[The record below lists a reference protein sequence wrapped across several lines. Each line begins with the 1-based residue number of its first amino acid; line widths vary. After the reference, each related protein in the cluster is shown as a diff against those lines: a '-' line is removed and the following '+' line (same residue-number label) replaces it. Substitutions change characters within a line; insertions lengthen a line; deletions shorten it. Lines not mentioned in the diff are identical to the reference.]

1 VKLDQKLMQFT
12 SRQIAELVS
21 GQLQGAADIVGS
33 QLSKI
38 EEAASGSISF
48 IANPKYLHHLSSTK
62 ASILIVSKDVELNG
76 HAIPAIIQ
84 VDDPYSAFTLLL
96 NLFSKSTF
104 SACGVEQPS
113 FVANN
118 VALPESS
125 FVGAFS
131 YISEDVV
138 LGEGV
143 KILQQVF
150 IGKGVKIG
158 ANTILHPGVR
168 ILAGCEVGSNCML
181 HANVVVGSDGFG
193 FAPQKDGH
201 YEKIAQ
207 NGQVII
213 EDDVEIGANCAIDRA
228 TMGATIIR
236 KGVKLDNLVHIAHN
250 VEIGENTVIAA
261 QTGVSGS
268 TRIDKQCVI
277 AGQVGF
283 AGHVYVAPGSQIG
296 GQTGVT
302 RSIEEPY
309 KKWNG
314 TPVMKY
320 MDSQRTSNLIRRL
333 PDFEKRILQLEK
345 QLEAFS
351 VKP

>member
-1 VKLDQKLMQFT
+1 M
-12 SRQIAELVS
+12 
-21 GQLQGAADIVGS
+21 
-33 QLSKI
+33 
-38 EEAASGSISF
+38 
-48 IANPKYLHHLSSTK
+48 
-62 ASILIVSKDVELNG
+62 
-76 HAIPAIIQ
+76 
-84 VDDPYSAFTLLL
+84 
-96 NLFSKSTF
+96 
-104 SACGVEQPS
+104 
-113 FVANN
+113 
-118 VALPESS
+118 
-125 FVGAFS
+125 
-131 YISEDVV
+131 
-138 LGEGV
+138 
-143 KILQQVF
+143 QQVF

-158 ANTILHPGVR
+158 DYTMLHPGVR
-168 ILAGCEVGSNCML
+168 ILAGCEVGAHCTL

-193 FAPQKDGH
+193 FAPQKDGR

-213 EDDVEIGANCAIDRA
+213 EDQVEIGANCAIDRA

-268 TRIDKQCVI
+268 TRIDKNCVI

-302 RSIEEPY
+302 RSIEEPN

-345 QLEAFS
+345 QLEDFS

>member
-1 VKLDQKLMQFT
+1 MQFT

-21 GQLQGAADIVGS
+21 GQLEGAADIVGS
-33 QLSKI
+33 KLSKI

-48 IANPKYLHHLSSTK
+48 IANPKYLHHLSTTK

-76 HAIPAIIQ
+76 HAVPAIIQ
-84 VDDPYSAFTLLL
+84 VEDPYSAFTLLL
-96 NLFSKSTF
+96 NLFSKSNF
-104 SACGVEQPS
+104 SATGVEQPS
-113 FVANN
+113 FIASN
-118 VALPESS
+118 VKLDEGS

-138 LGEGV
+138 LGAGV
-143 KILQQVF
+143 KIMQQVY
-150 IGKGVKIG
+150 IGKGAKIG
-158 ANTILHPGVR
+158 AHTILHPGVR
-168 ILAGCEVGSNCML
+168 ILAGCEVGANCVL

>member
-1 VKLDQKLMQFT
+1 MQFT

-21 GQLQGAADIVGS
+21 GQLEGAADIVGS
-33 QLSKI
+33 KLSKI

-48 IANPKYLHHLSSTK
+48 IANPKYLHHLSTTQ

-76 HAIPAIIQ
+76 HAVPAIIQ
-84 VDDPYSAFTLLL
+84 VEDPYSAFTLLL
-96 NLFSKSTF
+96 NLFSKSSF
-104 SACGVEQPS
+104 SSCGIEQPS
-113 FVANN
+113 FVAAN
-118 VALPESS
+118 VKVDASA

-143 KILQQVF
+143 KIMQQVF

-158 ANTILHPGVR
+158 AHTILHPGVR
-168 ILAGCEVGSNCML
+168 ILAGCEVGAHCML

-213 EDDVEIGANCAIDRA
+213 EDEVEIGANCAIDRA

-302 RSIEEPY
+302 RSIEEPN

-320 MDSQRTSNLIRRL
+320 MDSQRTSNLIRHL

>member
-1 VKLDQKLMQFT
+1 MQFT

-33 QLSKI
+33 KLSKI

-113 FVANN
+113 FVASN

-168 ILAGCEVGSNCML
+168 ILAGCEVGANCML

>member
-1 VKLDQKLMQFT
+1 MQFT

-21 GQLQGAADIVGS
+21 GQLEGAADIVGS
-33 QLSKI
+33 KLSKI

-48 IANPKYLHHLSSTK
+48 IANPKYLHHLSTTK

-76 HAIPAIIQ
+76 HAVPAIIQ
-84 VDDPYSAFTLLL
+84 VEDPYSAFTLLL
-96 NLFSKSTF
+96 NLFSKSNF
-104 SACGVEQPS
+104 SATGVEQPS
-113 FVANN
+113 FIASN
-118 VALPESS
+118 VKLDEGS

-138 LGEGV
+138 LGAGV
-143 KILQQVF
+143 KIMQQVY
-150 IGKGVKIG
+150 IGKGAKIG
-158 ANTILHPGVR
+158 AHTILHPGVR
-168 ILAGCEVGSNCML
+168 ILAGCEVGANCVL

-207 NGQVII
+207 NGQVFI

>member
-1 VKLDQKLMQFT
+1 MQFT

-33 QLSKI
+33 KLSKI
-38 EEAASGSISF
+38 EEAVSGSISF
-48 IANPKYLHHLSSTK
+48 IANPKYLHHLNSTQ
-62 ASILIVSKDVELNG
+62 ASILIVSKEVQLNG
-76 HAIPAIIQ
+76 HAVPALIQ
-84 VDDPYSAFTLLL
+84 VEDPYSAFTLLL

-104 SACGVEQPS
+104 SACGIEQPS
-113 FVANN
+113 FVAAN
-118 VALPESS
+118 VALPADS

-143 KILQQVF
+143 KIMQQVF
-150 IGKGVKIG
+150 IGKGAKIG
-158 ANTILHPGVR
+158 AHTILHPGVR
-168 ILAGCEVGSNCML
+168 ILAGCEVGAHCML

-213 EDDVEIGANCAIDRA
+213 EDQVEIGANCAIDRA

>member
-1 VKLDQKLMQFT
+1 MQFT

-33 QLSKI
+33 KLSKI

-48 IANPKYLHHLSSTK
+48 IANPKYLHHLSTTQ

-76 HAIPAIIQ
+76 YAIPAVIR
-84 VDDPYSAFTLLL
+84 VDDPYSAFTVLL
-96 NLFSKSTF
+96 NMFSKSAF
-104 SACGVEQPS
+104 SASGIEQPS
-113 FVANN
+113 FIAADAQMGNDC
-118 VALPESS
+118 

-131 YISEDVV
+131 YLSEGVV
-138 LGEGV
+138 LGTGV
-143 KILQQVF
+143 KIMQQVF

-158 ANTILHPGVR
+158 DYTMLHPGVR
-168 ILAGCEVGSNCML
+168 ILAGCEVGAHCTL

-193 FAPQKDGH
+193 FAPQQDGR

-213 EDDVEIGANCAIDRA
+213 EDQVEIGANCAIDRA

-268 TRIDKQCVI
+268 TRIDKNCVI

-302 RSIEEPY
+302 RSIEEPN

-345 QLEAFS
+345 QLEGFS

>member
-1 VKLDQKLMQFT
+1 MQFT
-12 SRQIAELVS
+12 SQQIAELVS
-21 GQLQGAADIVGS
+21 GQLEGAADIVGS
-33 QLSKI
+33 TLSKI
-38 EEAASGSISF
+38 EEATSGSISF
-48 IANPKYLHHLSSTK
+48 IANPKYLHHLSTTK
-62 ASILIVSKDVELNG
+62 ASILIVSKGVELYG
-76 HAIPAIIQ
+76 HAVPAIIL
-84 VDDPYSAFTLLL
+84 VEDPYSAFTLLL
-96 NLFSKSTF
+96 NLFSKNTF
-104 SACGVEQPS
+104 SACGIEQPS
-113 FVANN
+113 FIASN
-118 VALPESS
+118 VKIGESC
-125 FVGAFS
+125 FIGAFS
-131 YISEDVV
+131 YLSEDVV

-143 KILQQVF
+143 KIMQQVF

-158 ANTILHPGVR
+158 AHTILHPGVR
-168 ILAGCEVGSNCML
+168 ILAGCEVGARCML

-207 NGQVII
+207 NGQVVI
-213 EDDVEIGANCAIDRA
+213 EDEVEIGANCAIDRA

-302 RSIEEPY
+302 RSIEEPN

-333 PDFEKRILQLEK
+333 PDFEKRIFQLEK
-345 QLEAFS
+345 QLEAFL
-351 VKP
+351 VKPEA